1 MGDNPKCDLIGA
13 PLALPACAQVA
24 PVVHQL
30 CTGGGVAHFVHMP
43 SRGPA
48 TGLSTVVELLANR
61 AHLTL
66 EADVLAHQFGDLLD
80 GVQRGGVIPSAE
92 RGADDREG

>member
-1 MGDNPKCDLIGA
+1 MGDNPECDLIRA
-13 PLALPACAQVA
+13 PRALRACAQVA

-30 CTGGGVAHFVHMP
+30 CTVGGVAHFVHMP
-43 SRGPA
+43 SPGPA

-66 EADVLAHQFGDLLD
+66 EADVLAHQLGDLLD
-80 GVQRGGVIPSAE
+80 GVQRSGVIPPPE
-92 RGADDREG
+92 GGADNR

>member
-1 MGDNPKCDLIGA
+1 MGDNPECDLIRA
-13 PLALPACAQVA
+13 PRALRACAQVA

-30 CTGGGVAHFVHMP
+30 CTVGGVAHFVHMP
-43 SRGPA
+43 SPGPA

-66 EADVLAHQFGDLLD
+66 EADVLAHQLGNFLD
-80 GVQRGGVIPSAE
+80 GVQRSGVIPPAE
-92 RGADDREG
+92 RGADNREG